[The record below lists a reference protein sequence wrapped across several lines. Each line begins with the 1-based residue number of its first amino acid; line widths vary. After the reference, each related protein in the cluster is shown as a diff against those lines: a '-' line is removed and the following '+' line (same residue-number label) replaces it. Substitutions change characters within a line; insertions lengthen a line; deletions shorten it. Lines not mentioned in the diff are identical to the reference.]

1 MSRLERRL
9 QVQELLLKEAL
20 IEKNGN
26 KCHFCDKS
34 NVHLSIEYLLGQKE
48 LEIQYFDKYER
59 ITGSITDYDRLLHTF
74 YLHNFD
80 EESKYIGLVCENW
93 KVSQKEIPRLE
104 DVLPLVN
111 DFLHKGDHSEYEL
124 MMSKHSQ
131 IMPIVDRRL
140 RLMQQLALEEI
151 QSGQLDMSNQRDNS
165 GRENV

>member
-1 MSRLERRL
+1 MSRLKRQLE
-9 QVQELLLKEAL
+9 VQELRLKEAL

-26 KCHFCDKS
+26 KCHSCDKS

-59 ITGSITDYDRLLHTF
+59 ITDSITDYDGLLHTF

-80 EESKYIGLVCENW
+80 EESKYIGLVCENC
-93 KVSQKEIPRLE
+93 KVPQKEIPKLE

-111 DFLHKGDHSEYEL
+111 DFFHREDRSEYEL
-124 MMSKHSQ
+124 MMSKHPQ

-140 RLMQQLALEEI
+140 RLMQQLVLEEI
-151 QSGQLDMSNQRDNS
+151 QSRQLDMSNQRDNT
-165 GRENV
+165 GEENV